1 MFTLLK
7 MEVIYIPAI
16 FTHDFLPLNNIL
28 SVLEPLKQTNP
39 AHSNI
44 LKSIMNLGKY
54 IQIAL
59 LKY

>member
-7 MEVIYIPAI
+7 MEVIYTPAI
-16 FTHDFLPLNNIL
+16 FTHDFLHLSNIL

-54 IQIAL
+54 I
-59 LKY
+59 